1 MGVSYIQDD
10 SLIVFV
16 QVEYHH
22 KINGYHRKNI
32 GSNHMA
38 FTVKNNATADVIKAS
53 LKQKRLVEL
62 YGDKYPYAGGKD
74 HDAFFFEDLDRIKLE
89 IVAEH
94 II

>member
-16 QVEYHH
+16 QVEDHH

-38 FTVKNNATADVIKAS
+38 FTVKNNATVDVIREC
-53 LKQKRLVEL
+53 LKQKSLVEL
-62 YGDKYPYAGGKD
+62 YGEKYPYAGGKD
-74 HDAFFFEDLDRIKLE
+74 HDASFLKIL
-89 IVAEH
+89 IG
-94 II
+94 IN